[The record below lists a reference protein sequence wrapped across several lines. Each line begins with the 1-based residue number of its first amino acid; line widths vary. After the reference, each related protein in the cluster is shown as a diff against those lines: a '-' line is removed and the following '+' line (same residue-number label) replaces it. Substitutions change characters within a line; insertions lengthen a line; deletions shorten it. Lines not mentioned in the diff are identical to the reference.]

1 MNHSVPYDRT
11 ARTTSGGYRGPT
23 YQYGGQTPMN
33 PNMSLMPNPG
43 PMPMP
48 YHVSQAWS
56 SRSQPTYVSPPG
68 MQNPSFACIPPTYIQ
83 NVPGQPSNVNALY
96 PAEYQRYPQQPPQKD
111 QPSLSDTAI
120 DQAQYP
126 QVNNN
131 ETTVNPTPI
140 APGATRPPKK
150 NHRGKGKGGKVKLAG
165 EGRAEGRL
173 G

>member
-1 MNHSVPYDRT
+1 
-11 ARTTSGGYRGPT
+11 
-23 YQYGGQTPMN
+23 
-33 PNMSLMPNPG
+33 
-43 PMPMP
+43 
-48 YHVSQAWS
+48 
-56 SRSQPTYVSPPG
+56 

-140 APGATRPPKK
+140 APVATRPPKK
-150 NHRGKGKGGKVKLAG
+150 NHHHRGKGKGGAK
-165 EGRAEGRL
+165 
-173 G
+173 

>member
-1 MNHSVPYDRT
+1 
-11 ARTTSGGYRGPT
+11 
-23 YQYGGQTPMN
+23 
-33 PNMSLMPNPG
+33 
-43 PMPMP
+43 
-48 YHVSQAWS
+48 
-56 SRSQPTYVSPPG
+56 
-68 MQNPSFACIPPTYIQ
+68 MQNPIPPTYIQ
-83 NVPGQPSNVNALY
+83 NMPAQPSNVNALY
-96 PAEYQRYPQQPPQKD
+96 HAESQRSPQHPPQND

-140 APGATRPPKK
+140 APGATRPPKR